1 MASRNRPPVEQEP
14 AEPQRSQLLKG
25 LAELG
30 LLSLLEDGPQYG
42 LQILE
47 RLRAEAGLG
56 LAEGTIYPLLHRL
69 ERGGLVKSEWRL
81 DEEGARPRKYY
92 VLTREGTAEL
102 AQQLAE
108 WRRLSKHLN
117 AFLDRSK
124 S

>member
-1 MASRNRPPVEQEP
+1 MTSRTRPPTEAEP
-14 AEPQRSQLLKG
+14 AEGQRSQVLKG

-30 LLSLLEDGPQYG
+30 LLSLLRDGPQYG

-69 ERGGLVKSEWRL
+69 ERVGQVRSEWRL
-81 DEEGARPRKYY
+81 DGEGARPRKYY
-92 VLTREGTAEL
+92 ALTEKGAIEL
-102 AQQLAE
+102 ASMLAE
-108 WRRLSKHLN
+108 WRRLSRHLN
-117 AFLDRSK
+117 AFLERSE